1 MILYALKRQKYNK
14 DNKTNET
21 ANYFSHN
28 GARVDRNDT
37 VFLSSIDELTDSVK
51 EEMFLKAKGLR
62 LDTDRQREVK
72 NFGKQNAT
80 MIAIP
85 IVANN

>member
-1 MILYALKRQKYNK
+1 MILYALKRQKYDK
-14 DNKTNET
+14 KNKTNET

-28 GARVDRNDT
+28 GARVDRNDS

-51 EEMFLKAKGLR
+51 EGMFLSAKGLR
-62 LDTDRQREVK
+62 LDTDRQRKVE
-72 NFGKQNAT
+72 NFGKENKT
-80 MIAIP
+80 MIVIP